1 MAFVHVIDVMRDVEQ
16 VVKKCPNGTLQAA
29 YIRAARQ
36 LLTES
41 RWLQTSI
48 QGATAAGTV
57 AYAMPSSDPYEE
69 VIGIRAM
76 AFTQSNGQQ
85 QPVFVSDPTQWP
97 QNAAPGAPRL
107 YAYIPEGQFALYP
120 TPDAVYPLLVTAI
133 LTPKTGQNHINEA
146 ILKKWDQG
154 IQAGALAYL
163 LRLKEPWQDMQEAAR
178 QDRVFRSA
186 ISNAKAEAQKNFQ
199 AMAQRATPRPFIV

>member
-1 MAFVHVIDVMRDVEQ
+1 MALVHVLDRMRDVEQ

-29 YIRAARQ
+29 YVRAARQ

-41 RWLQTSI
+41 RWYQASLT
-48 QGATAAGTV
+48 GATAADVV
-57 AYAMPSSDPYEE
+57 AYSLGSDTYEE

-76 AFTQSNGQQ
+76 AFTQPNGQQ
-85 QPVFVSDPTQWP
+85 APVFVSDPTQWP
-97 QNAAPGAPRL
+97 MNAPPGSPRL
-107 YAYIPEGQFALYP
+107 YAYMPEGQFALFP
-120 TPDAVYPLLVTAI
+120 TPDAVYPLLVTII
-133 LTPKTGQNHINEA
+133 LTPKAGVNQIDDR
-146 ILKKWDQG
+146 ILAKWDQG

-178 QDRVFRSA
+178 QERVYRAA

-199 AMAQRATPRPFIV
+199 AMSTRATPRQVIV